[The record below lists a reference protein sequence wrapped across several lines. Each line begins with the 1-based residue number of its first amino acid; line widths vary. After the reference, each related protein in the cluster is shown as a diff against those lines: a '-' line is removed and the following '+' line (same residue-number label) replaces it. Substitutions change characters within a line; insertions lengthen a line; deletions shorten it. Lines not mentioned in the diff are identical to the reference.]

1 MAYNAG
7 LRCGSIP
14 VSGKQIAV
22 FSNNDGDVSINEDNG
37 HCGGW
42 GTSLFTL
49 STNKEIDDLIL
60 ALIKARS
67 HYFNERE
74 EE

>member
-1 MAYNAG
+1 MAYNE
-7 LRCGSIP
+7 
-14 VSGKQIAV
+14 Q
-22 FSNNDGDVSINEDNG
+22 
-37 HCGGW
+37 
-42 GTSLFTL
+42 
-49 STNKEIDDLIL
+49 IDDLIL